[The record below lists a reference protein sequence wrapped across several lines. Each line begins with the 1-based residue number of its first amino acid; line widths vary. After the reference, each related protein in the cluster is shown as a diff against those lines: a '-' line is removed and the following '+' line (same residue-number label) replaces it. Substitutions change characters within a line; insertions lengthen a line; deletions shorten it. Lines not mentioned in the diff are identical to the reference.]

1 LNVLVSN
8 TGMLLVTAVFLSLLS
23 AGPQARITL
32 ATELHKHG
40 VVPTGRL
47 DDLDREITSYAVAS
61 DESWFA
67 IAYYWHTGSDLLPPE
82 LRVRTLDRRTD
93 TWRSA
98 VFDPNK
104 VKGGSALRIAR
115 RPGFVYLDLHVN
127 PSAGRIVVLSE
138 DLKVQRSLDGW
149 SSLILQDGRVLYR
162 NSMVHFAPAHPGSVS
177 LYDPRSGAAVGV
189 YPLTPDPASGAEFVD
204 RRIGTIEMAGPTQI
218 RMAVSEQNVKLGPDN
233 KGVPVGVA
241 RDATVTCDISK
252 PTPVC
257 VVQPK
262 EKGRQN

>member
-1 LNVLVSN
+1 MSN
-8 TGMLLVTAVFLSLLS
+8 IAMLLVTAVLLSLVS
-23 AGPQARITL
+23 AGPQPRITL
-32 ATELHKHG
+32 ATELQKHD
-40 VVPTGRL
+40 VAPTGRL

-61 DESWFA
+61 DADWFA

-98 VFDPNK
+98 VFDTDK

-115 RPGFVYLDLHVN
+115 RPGFVYLDLHLN
-127 PSAGRIVVLSE
+127 PSAGRLVVLSE
-138 DLKVQRSLDGW
+138 DLKVQRLLSGW
-149 SSLILQDGRVLYR
+149 SSLLLADGRVFYE
-162 NSMVHFAPAHPGSVS
+162 NSMIHFAPNHPGSVS
-177 LYDPRSGAAVGV
+177 LYDPRSDGDIRV
-189 YPLTPDPASGAEFVD
+189 YPATPDSTSGEEFMD
-204 RRIGTIEMAGPTQI
+204 RSIGTIEVAGPTRI
-218 RMAVSEQNVKLGPDN
+218 RFDISEQKLAWAPN
-233 KGVPVGVA
+233 NQNHTVRVGAA